1 MAGWS
6 ETLGVAESSG
16 TSEHQAIKG
25 LFDLEFEV
33 DVKYPSQRANN
44 GVTDPMLELGF
55 DVDRASIFY
64 DRLKHDNMRG
74 PTGAMAFYSRK
85 PAGETEDEIPM
96 GEMFSRVQGRMKS
109 NPNKEATARDWWE
122 NLKKHGELQPEY
134 ADDFEK
140 WRDSSMVSR
149 DDRVYLFSD
158 ALRYGDP
165 ALLENQANMA
175 DVWAHEFRHRGKEM
189 LSRQYEAE
197 GLDPDIIDKTL
208 SELGIHE
215 EGLNRMYDWDYGSD
229 LTGRQAVDWLSRRYK
244 SGLGKMDEYRSV
256 QKELNKDAQAVLDHR
271 REERWANI
279 PQEPPE
285 EELSWSEIL
294 SQWWND

>member
-1 MAGWS
+1 MSGWS
-6 ETLGVAESSG
+6 EALGVAESS
-16 TSEHQAIKG
+16 ELEAIKR
-25 LFDLEFEV
+25 LADLEFEI

-55 DVDRASIFY
+55 DVDRAGLIY
-64 DRLKHDNMRG
+64 DGLKHDNMIGVTG
-74 PTGAMAFYSRK
+74 PMAFYHRK
-85 PAGETEDEIPM
+85 PTGETEDEIAM
-96 GEMFSRVQGRMKS
+96 GELFSRIQGRMAS
-109 NPNKEATARDWWE
+109 NPNKEATARDWWG

-140 WRDSSMVSR
+140 WRDSSMVPR
-149 DDRVYLFSD
+149 EDRVWMWADS
-158 ALRYGDP
+158 LRYANP
-165 ALLENQANMA
+165 SLLESQSNMA

-197 GLDPDIIDKTL
+197 GLDPDIIDRTL
-208 SELGIHE
+208 SGLGIHE
-215 EGLNRMYDWDYGSD
+215 EGLTRMYDWDYGSD
-229 LTGRQAVDWLSRRYK
+229 LTGRQALRWLSKRYN

-285 EELSWSEIL
+285 EELSWSERL
-294 SQWWND
+294 LQWWDD